1 MDEEYDAM
9 DSQLKLTIKIHELL
23 KVESNYFNEFTSEL
37 KTYDE
42 LIKSSDVIIDKIE
55 EVIKKYKTELNK
67 VKK

>member
-1 MDEEYDAM
+1 MDEQYDAM

>member
-55 EVIKKYKTELNK
+55 EVIKKYNTELNK

>member
-23 KVESNYFNEFTSEL
+23 KVESNYFNEFTSKL